1 MADEKNTE
9 GKGKAVAM
17 SDAPE
22 EQEEVQASDPAQVA
36 DILKVL
42 NLTQRLPGAV
52 SAESLMES
60 SANDKRKIVS
70 GKQQKDMSK
79 YQFWGTQPVPNFG
92 EPRVF
97 HGSGGLITR
106 GTEEA
111 KTKIEPD
118 QEGPIKNVADVRK
131 TPLHLPTGFEWCTL
145 DLSSEEEASHRAV
158 HGIVLIVYRSKRSFP
173 CWNGITSRMMARISV
188 SGTQKPS

>member
-9 GKGKAVAM
+9 GKGKAVAV

-52 SAESLMES
+52 SAESLMGS
-60 SANDKRKIVS
+60 IATDKRKIVS

-79 YQFWGTQPVPNFG
+79 YQFWGSQPVPNFG

-97 HGSGGLITR
+97 HGSGGPITVAQR
-106 GTEEA
+106 RLKRKSNQTRRALSKTSQTSARRPSISLRASNGAPWTSPTRKRQVTE
-111 KTKIEPD
+111 
-118 QEGPIKNVADVRK
+118 QVM
-131 TPLHLPTGFEWCTL
+131 
-145 DLSSEEEASHRAV
+145 AS
-158 HGIVLIVYRSKRSFP
+158 F
-173 CWNGITSRMMARISV
+173 
-188 SGTQKPS
+188 